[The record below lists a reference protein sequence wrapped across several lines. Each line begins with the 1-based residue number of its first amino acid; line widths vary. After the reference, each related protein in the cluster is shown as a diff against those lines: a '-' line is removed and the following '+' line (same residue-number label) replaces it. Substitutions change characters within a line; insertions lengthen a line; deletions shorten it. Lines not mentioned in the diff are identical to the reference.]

1 MASALVLRNDGRVR
15 GERERVELAALD
27 GDAGSAAD
35 DVGNTGRG
43 GADAVFDGVRS
54 VYLTGFRVVFGEVV
68 AHVMCDVH
76 AGLL

>member
-1 MASALVLRNDGRVR
+1 MTGSPGERIYGENGVGIGVADDGRVR

-43 GADAVFDGVRS
+43 GADAVFDG
-54 VYLTGFRVVFGEVV
+54 FGPST
-68 AHVMCDVH
+68 
-76 AGLL
+76 